1 MVSSAARD
9 PFDSMIQREMTITG
23 NIELGKTGEAF
34 AQDCA
39 LQRGY
44 QVLGSNIRTPYG
56 EIDLVLRKEDLLV
69 FAEVKTRTSYR
80 YGFPEQ
86 AVNKSKL
93 EHMIQSAQHYLTEEK
108 MDCGWRLDVIAV
120 LYDAHN
126 QTAKDILWIENVTA
140 DE

>member
-1 MVSSAARD
+1 
-9 PFDSMIQREMTITG
+9 MTLNG
-23 NIELGKTGEAF
+23 KIELGKIGETC
-34 AQDCA
+34 AQVCA
-39 LQRGY
+39 HHCGY
-44 QVLGSNIRTPYG
+44 QVLDSNIRTPYG
-56 EIDLVLRKEDLLV
+56 EIDLVLRKDDLIV

-86 AVNKSKL
+86 AVNQSKL
-93 EHMIQSAQHYLTEEK
+93 EHMIQSAQHYLTEGK